1 MRDTARV
8 STDVQPETPGE
19 EQPGTAGDD
28 LGDHLILT
36 GKRGFVALS
45 RERFNS
51 GKSWANRTF
60 DKYRNRSLV
69 DFGMRMYERDRDSAG
84 TVVSSAIAFRLFL
97 FFIPMLL
104 FAVGVIGFFATHVDA
119 DDVKDAGVT
128 GSLAKQINTALNQPN
143 STRWFAVLFGLVF
156 MGTTGRTLSRVL
168 TQASCLAWQMPVRP
182 KAPIKVVGGIIGLI
196 FGIALVT
203 SGVARIRAHLGIA
216 VAGMSFLI
224 ALLIYLVAFLIL
236 SSLLPRSTPDLGALL
251 PGAALVS
258 LTLVGMQAVSQLYLP
273 DKFSRASQLYGAIGV
288 TIVTLGWF
296 FIAGRVIMLAIV
308 LDAVLFERFGSV
320 TQFVFSL
327 PVLRILPRH
336 SALLRKYFGLERSP
350 IAGGTALPAPGA
362 APVSPTSAPPPPPP
376 APSSEAP
383 VPETP
388 TT

>member
-1 MRDTARV
+1 M
-8 STDVQPETPGE
+8 STDVSHPETPDE
-19 EQPGTAGDD
+19 DHSTAVVD
-28 LGDHLILT
+28 LGDHVILS

-51 GKSWANRTF
+51 SKSWANRTF
-60 DKYRNRSLV
+60 DKYRNRPLV

-104 FAVGVIGFFATHVDA
+104 FAVGIIGFFATHVDA
-119 DDVKDAGVT
+119 NDVKDAGVT

-156 MGTTGRTLSRVL
+156 MGVTGRTLSRVL

-216 VAGMSFLI
+216 VASMSFLV
-224 ALLIYLVAFLIL
+224 ALLVYLVAFLIL
-236 SSLLPRSTPDLGALL
+236 SSLLPRPTPDLGALL

-273 DKFSRASQLYGAIGV
+273 DKFSRASQLYGAMGV

-296 FIAGRVIMLAIV
+296 FIAGRVIMLAIELDSV
-308 LDAVLFERFGSV
+308 LYERFGSL
-320 TQFVFSL
+320 TQFIFSL
-327 PVLRILPRH
+327 PVLRVLPRH

-350 IAGGTALPAPGA
+350 IAGGAAMPAE
-362 APVSPTSAPPPPPP
+362 STAPPPLSEVP
-376 APSSEAP
+376 A
-383 VPETP
+383 PETP
-388 TT
+388 PA